1 MQALKRKA
9 FVGLGSNLGDRLAYL
24 RAGLEYLP
32 DVVAVSPVYETEPVG
47 GPPGQDRYLNIV
59 AELWSN
65 ASARQ
70 LLEAGQRAEAAAGRA
85 RQVHWG
91 PRTLDVDILLV
102 GELMVDEPDLKV
114 PHPAMWDRG
123 FVLVPLA
130 DLAPDLVGERLTTA
144 MRAGVAPAGALW
156 GASQGQGPTAGG

>member
-24 RAGLEYLP
+24 RAGLTYLP
-32 DVVAVSPVYETEPVG
+32 DVIAVSPVYETDPVG

-59 AELWSN
+59 AELWSS

-70 LLEAGQRAEAAAGRA
+70 LLEAGRHAEAAAGRA
-85 RQVHWG
+85 RDLHWG
-91 PRTLDVDILLV
+91 PRTLDVDVLLV
-102 GELMVDEPDLKV
+102 GDLTVDQPDLQI
-114 PHPAMWDRG
+114 PHPRMWERG

-130 DLAPDLVGERLTTA
+130 DLAPELVGDRLTAA
-144 MRAGVAPAGALW
+144 MRAGVSLAGALGGTPET
-156 GASQGQGPTAGG
+156 GALGA